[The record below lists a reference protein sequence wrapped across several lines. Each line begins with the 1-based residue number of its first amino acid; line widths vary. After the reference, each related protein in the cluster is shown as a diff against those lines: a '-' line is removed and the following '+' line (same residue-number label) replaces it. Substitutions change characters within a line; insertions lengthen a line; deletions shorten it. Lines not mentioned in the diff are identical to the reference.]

1 MDVSTVICS
10 LLSLLT
16 ATILFYMQRRQKKA
30 DEIAEDHAKARKQ
43 EALLSLELSMANNKL
58 SYAVAMA
65 VKRGKP
71 NGEVEDAVATYEAAK
86 KKYYDFL
93 NGQAM
98 EHLQ

>member
-1 MDVSTVICS
+1 MDVSSVISILSSLTVAVIV
-10 LLSLLT
+10 
-16 ATILFYMQRRQKKA
+16 FYMQRRQKKA
-30 DEIAEDHAKARKQ
+30 DEATENHTKARKQ
-43 EALLSLELSMANNKL
+43 EALLSLELSMANSKL
-58 SYAVAMA
+58 SYAVVAAM
-65 VKRGKP
+65 KRGKP